1 MKSALLETKSVIRLG
16 QGFEG
21 DFHFSLFER
30 EVDGE
35 IILKVE
41 EDFLSK
47 TRFGSVTIKKG
58 FLSDGASIPRLAR
71 KFVGDPFDK
80 QYIVAAVV
88 HDWLYRF
95 GIDSPFSR
103 SQADTVF
110 RDLLWN
116 TKVPIWKVPVFY
128 SAVATFGGRSY
139 KKEKYKL

>member
-1 MKSALLETKSVIRLG
+1 MNPDLFEEKSVIRLG

-41 EDFLSK
+41 EDFLVK
-47 TRFGSVTIKKG
+47 TRFGNITIKKG
-58 FLSDGASIPRLAR
+58 FLSDGASIPKLAR
-71 KFVGDPFDK
+71 RFVGDPFDK
-80 QYIVAAVV
+80 EYIVAAVV

-95 GIDSPFSR
+95 GIDSLLSR
-103 SQADTVF
+103 SQADLVF

-116 TKVPIWKVPVFY
+116 TKVPVWKVPVFY
-128 SAVATFGGRSY
+128 SAVVSFGWRSY